1 MNPELPGTYINLIVE
16 TVRQWGV
23 SSEQLLEGSGIT
35 VDQLKKPY
43 WYVEFNTLN
52 QLVERAI
59 ELCKEPALAGY
70 LALEMTASCYGSV
83 GMAAMVSPNLG
94 EALKILEQF
103 IGSRCE
109 VFKPELKQENN
120 YVCWS
125 IHQPVKAFQLS
136 GNANFF
142 LLVGFVQIAKK
153 LTGLSNLG
161 KVELRMPEPTG
172 FAKISS
178 QLAVTCLFNQKRNS
192 WIFPKEYL
200 VQPVLTADPMLAPL
214 LNAQCKRDIE
224 KLKLQSGWK
233 GRVKQVTEKL
243 LVNGDGE
250 TLKVGQVAKII
261 NISERTLQR
270 YLAIENTSFTVLVDS
285 LRKQHAQKLLAQNN
299 MSIEKVALTLGYA
312 DTSHFTRA
320 FKRWMGV
327 TPKYF
332 QTQRKMDE
340 LSSNL
345 S

>member
-16 TVRQWGV
+16 TVRLWGV
-23 SSEQLLEGSGIT
+23 SSEQLLEGSSIT
-35 VDQLKKPY
+35 IDQLKKPY

-52 QLVERAI
+52 QLIERAI

-70 LALEMTASCYGSV
+70 LALSMTASCYGSV
-83 GMAAMVSPNLG
+83 GMASIVSPNLG

-103 IGSRCE
+103 IGSRCK

-120 YVCWS
+120 YAYWS

-136 GNANFF
+136 PNANFF

-161 KVELRMPEPTG
+161 KVELQMPEPIG
-172 FAKISS
+172 FSQIIH
-178 QLAVTCLFNQKRNS
+178 QLAVTFLFNQKRNS

-200 VQPVLTADPMLAPL
+200 SQPILTADPMLAPL

-243 LVNGDGE
+243 LVNGEGE

-312 DTSHFTRA
+312 ETSHFTRA

>member
-1 MNPELPGTYINLIVE
+1 MNPELPGTYINLLVE
-16 TVRQWGV
+16 TTKRWGI
-23 SSEQLLEGSGIT
+23 SCEQLLDGSGIT

-52 QLVERAI
+52 QLIERAI
-59 ELCKEPALAGY
+59 ELCKEPALAGH

-83 GMAAMVSPNLG
+83 GMAAIVSPNLG

-109 VFKPELKQENN
+109 VFKPELNQENN
-120 YVCWS
+120 YVCWL

-136 GNANFF
+136 PNANIF

-153 LTGLSNLG
+153 LTGLSHLG
-161 KVELRMPEPTG
+161 KVELKMPEPAG

-200 VQPVLTADPMLAPL
+200 AQPVLTADSMLAPL

-243 LVNGDGE
+243 LLNGDCE
-250 TLKVGQVAKII
+250 TLKVGQVAQIM
-261 NISERTLQR
+261 NMSERTLQR
-270 YLAIENTSFTVLVDS
+270 YLALENTSFTILVDS
-285 LRKQHAQKLLAQNN
+285 IKKQYAQKLLAQNN
-299 MSIEKVALTLGYA
+299 MSIEKVALILGYA
-312 DTSHFTRA
+312 ETSHFTRA
-320 FKRWMGV
+320 FKRWMGT

-332 QTQRKMDE
+332 QTQHKMGE
-340 LSSNL
+340 LN
-345 S
+345 

>member
-16 TVRQWGV
+16 TVKRRGV
-23 SSEQLLEGSGIT
+23 SCEQLLDGSGIT

-43 WYVEFNTLN
+43 WYVEFNHLN
-52 QLVERAI
+52 QLIERAI

-94 EALKILEQF
+94 EALKILEKF

-120 YVCWS
+120 YAYWF
-125 IHQPVKAFQLS
+125 IHQPVKEFQLS
-136 GNANFF
+136 PNTNVF
-142 LLVGFVQIAKK
+142 LLVGFIQIAKN

-161 KVELRMPEPTG
+161 KVELQMPEPTG
-172 FAKISS
+172 FAQISS

-192 WIFPKEYL
+192 WIFSKDYL
-200 VQPVLTADPMLAPL
+200 AQPVLTADPMLAPL
-214 LNAQCKRDIE
+214 VNAQCKRDIE
-224 KLKLQSGWK
+224 KLKLHSGWK
-233 GRVKQVTEKL
+233 WQVKQVAEKL
-243 LVNGDGE
+243 LVNGEIE
-250 TLKVGQVAKII
+250 TLKVGQVAQVM
-261 NISERTLQR
+261 NMSERTLQR
-270 YLAIENTSFTVLVDS
+270 YLAIENTSFTILVDS
-285 LRKQHAQKLLAQNN
+285 LKKQHAQKLLAQNS

-312 DTSHFTRA
+312 ETSHFTRA

-332 QTQRKMDE
+332 QTHSKMDE
-340 LSSNL
+340 LSSHL
-345 S
+345 G